1 MTEYVIRLQNIS
13 RSFNS
18 LNVLRDISLQVAK
31 NEVVAILGPSG
42 SGKTTLLR
50 IIAGTLKPDAGEVQ
64 VSGRRI
70 GYIFQD
76 HRLLPWR
83 TAQDNIALV
92 LKAIGFDRH
101 RAKEMARH
109 WMNRVGLKGFYEY
122 YPGQLSGG
130 MIQRV
135 SIARALAIEPEVM
148 LMDEPFSNLDTELT
162 DSLLRELRPVLRESR
177 STVVYVT
184 HDPIEALGIADRMFR
199 LNQGVLEEVDLAN
212 RQAIIQNYCAGR
224 LKSIIS
230 QDQHHPG

>member
-13 RSFNS
+13 RSFNNLS
-18 LNVLRDISLQVAK
+18 VLKDICLQVAK
-31 NEVVAILGPSG
+31 NEVIAVLGPSG

-64 VSGRRI
+64 VSGNRI

-109 WMNRVGLKGFYEY
+109 WMDRVGLEGFYEY

-135 SIARALAIEPEVM
+135 SIARALAIEP
-148 LMDEPFSNLDTELT
+148 
-162 DSLLRELRPVLRESR
+162 
-177 STVVYVT
+177 
-184 HDPIEALGIADRMFR
+184 
-199 LNQGVLEEVDLAN
+199 
-212 RQAIIQNYCAGR
+212 
-224 LKSIIS
+224 
-230 QDQHHPG
+230 

>member
-1 MTEYVIRLQNIS
+1 MTEYVIRLQNVAI
-13 RSFNS
+13 SFNG
-18 LNVLRDISLQVAK
+18 LKVLRDIGLQVAK

-64 VSGRRI
+64 VSGKRI

-92 LKAIGFDRH
+92 LKAIGVSQR
-101 RAKEMARH
+101 RARELARQ
-109 WMNRVGLKGFYEY
+109 WMDRVGLKGFYEY

-130 MIQRV
+130 MVQRV
-135 SIARALAIEPEVM
+135 SIARALAIEPEIM

-162 DSLLRELRPVLRESR
+162 DNLLGELRPVIRDSH
-177 STVVYVT
+177 SAVVYVT
-184 HDPIEALGIADRMFR
+184 HDPVEALGIADRMFL
-199 LNQGVLEEVDLAN
+199 LNRGVLEEVDLTN
-212 RQAIIQNYCAGR
+212 RQVLIQNYYAGR
-224 LKSIIS
+224 LKNIANRE
-230 QDQHHPG
+230 QRYQG